1 MLISGCFPR
10 YIPQFK
16 RFLPLPKFKLI
27 ISDAETGK
35 AQTLEIDDAK
45 GQVMI
50 GRRIGDTVDG
60 SVVDMKGR
68 KLQITGG
75 SDKDGFPMRRSIHGG
90 IRIGV
95 ILSDGP
101 GFHPKNRGERK
112 RKMVRG
118 DTITEDISQINM
130 KALSTPKEETKT
142 KRRRKKAK
150 TTKEKETR
158 SKKRN
163 QKS

>member
-1 MLISGCFPR
+1 M
-10 YIPQFK
+10 
-16 RFLPLPKFKLI
+16 PKFKLI
-27 ISDAETGK
+27 ISDIETGK
-35 AQTLEIDDAK
+35 SQTLEIDDAK

-68 KLQITGG
+68 TFQITGG

-90 IRIGV
+90 IRIGA

-101 GFHPKNRGERK
+101 GFHPRSHGERK

-130 KALSTPKEETKT
+130 KAFKTTKEETKT
-142 KRRRKKAK
+142 KRRRKKAG
-150 TTKEKETR
+150 TKKDKDQQ
-158 SKKRN
+158 SKKKTK
-163 QKS
+163 KS

>member
-1 MLISGCFPR
+1 M
-10 YIPQFK
+10 
-16 RFLPLPKFKLI
+16 PKFKLV
-27 ISDAETGK
+27 ISDVGTGK
-35 AQTLEIDDAK
+35 SQTLEIDDVK

-68 KLQITGG
+68 KLLITGG
-75 SDKDGFPMRRSIHGG
+75 SDKDGFPMRRNIHGG

-112 RKMVRG
+112 RKKVRG

-130 KALSTPKEETKT
+130 KVLRTPKKETKT
-142 KRRRKKAK
+142 KRGIKKAK
-150 TTKEKETR
+150 TAKKKETR
-158 SKKRN
+158 SKKRT
-163 QKS
+163 

>member
-1 MLISGCFPR
+1 M
-10 YIPQFK
+10 
-16 RFLPLPKFKLI
+16 PKFKLV
-27 ISDAETGK
+27 ISDVGTGK
-35 AQTLEIDDAK
+35 SQTLEIDDVK

-68 KLQITGG
+68 ELLITGG
-75 SDKDGFPMRRSIHGG
+75 SDKDGFPMRRNIHGG

-112 RKMVRG
+112 RKKVRG

-130 KALSTPKEETKT
+130 KVLRTPKKETKT
-142 KRRRKKAK
+142 KRGIKKAK
-150 TTKEKETR
+150 TAKKKETR
-158 SKKRN
+158 SKKRT
-163 QKS
+163 